1 MVQRGDDEVPQSTK
15 YRKVDS
21 ESLGPNGIDPGYL
34 TAGKSTGNLGS
45 GVDAR
50 LRKRDAANTF
60 GGIRNVSVDGFHD
73 SRVESVRGV
82 SGARGGGYWDD

>member
-34 TAGKSTGNLGS
+34 TAGKSTGNWGR
-45 GVDAR
+45 GVDAE
-50 LRKRDAANTF
+50 LT
-60 GGIRNVSVDGFHD
+60 
-73 SRVESVRGV
+73 RGYV
-82 SGARGGGYWDD
+82 NEMQPILWLGLGMLA